1 MVLLLLLLL
10 AVMPLL
16 GIVWIAACG
25 SLFPQPTV
33 DALFMSL
40 ILLTMSG
47 ILGTTALFE
56 LRKRVL
62 GPSSDAS
69 SGSTH
74 SSTAG
79 RSGSAG
85 GLVRSG
91 KVKEVVFFEANV
103 GQPNKSIVTLADDSR
118 PPQMLV
124 LAGDMRNALPVG
136 QKVLITMRNEGA
148 QNVLINVTYA

>member
-1 MVLLLLLLL
+1 MVLALLLIL
-10 AVMPLL
+10 AVIPLL
-16 GIVWIAACG
+16 GIVWIAVHG

-56 LRKRVL
+56 LRKKLL
-62 GPSSDAS
+62 GA
-69 SGSTH
+69 

-79 RSGSAG
+79 SSKSTAPG

-103 GQPNKSIVTLADDSR
+103 GEPNKSIVTLADHGSS
-118 PPQMLV
+118 PQMLV
-124 LAGDMRNALPVG
+124 LSGDMRNALPVG
-136 QKVLITMRNEGA
+136 QKVQITMRKEGA
-148 QNVLINVTYA
+148 QNVLVNVTYA